1 MWEKMNQHLPK
12 SSVSNEIDANLKR
25 AFDQISQEKV
35 PDRFSELLAQ
45 LRDTEQA
52 QAEKEAQ
59 RDD

>member
-12 SSVSNEIDANLKR
+12 SSVSDEIDANLKR

-52 QAEKEAQ
+52 QAEKGTQ

>member
-1 MWEKMNQHLPK
+1 MNQHLPK
-12 SSVSNEIDANLKR
+12 SSVSDEIDANLKR

>member
-12 SSVSNEIDANLKR
+12 SSVSDEIDANLKR